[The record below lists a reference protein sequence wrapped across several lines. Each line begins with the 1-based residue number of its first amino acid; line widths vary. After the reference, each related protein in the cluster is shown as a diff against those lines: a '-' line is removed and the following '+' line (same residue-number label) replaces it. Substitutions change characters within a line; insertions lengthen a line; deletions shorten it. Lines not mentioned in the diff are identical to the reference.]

1 MSSYQKY
8 LKIVTPSSHDFC
20 GLIGWSLEDKVDNE
34 LKITEEQLKGGK
46 ICLTKV
52 LQPMEDFLH
61 ETFTPINNAS
71 QWQLQQQFV
80 MMDTSFTTAPHL
92 DKMITD
98 ECSKSIKMSNQSFSQ
113 IQALF
118 LDPIG
123 PLSEMLDSIN
133 KGIKLAVE
141 DIDDV
146 FSQYTSFR
154 DIDDVSSQYTSF
166 RRTGILKEYNK
177 DLVFYGLE
185 SNELFSVTTTLQRPA
200 FSQKAAVHLQQM
212 QTLRNSRAVPSKIK
226 QKASVPG
233 TAEGE
238 SYIEPAEMP
247 PAIFKGCRS
256 HKSPTSH
263 QLK

>member
-1 MSSYQKY
+1 MWHTCSALWTHIVSSYQKY

-61 ETFTPINNAS
+61 ETFTPINNVS

-118 LDPIG
+118 LDVIG
-123 PLSEMLDSIN
+123 PLSEMLDSTN
-133 KGIKLAVE
+133 KGTKLAVE
-141 DIDDV
+141 
-146 FSQYTSFR
+146 

-166 RRTGILKEYNK
+166 RRTGILKVYNK

-200 FSQKAAVHLQQM
+200 FPQKAAVHLQQM
-212 QTLRNSRAVPSKIK
+212 QTLRNSQAVPSKIK

-238 SYIEPAEMP
+238 SYIQPAEMP
-247 PAIFKGCRS
+247 PAIFQGCRS

-263 QLK
+263 QPK